1 MRLVGTLVALLLI
14 DAVIVW
20 PFLFPY
26 LELRRLGFPPRTL
39 EELVAFSAD
48 VWGYVTAP
56 LVNRLWGSWLGLTPW
71 LHAENELF
79 AGAVLYLAA
88 AVGCVEYARMRWR
101 ESAEPM
107 ATTTA
112 GRRTVY
118 VLVAIACVS
127 CVALAVIVWGGGLR
141 TRWLSVRDADRL
153 VIALA
158 MSAAGLLV
166 LSPRLRAV
174 VRVTT
179 DLRPWALAVVVIA
192 WTLSLGPM
200 PRSQGRGLDVT
211 GPYLFL
217 FEHVPGFDGLRV
229 PARLAMLVCFGLAVL
244 AGYGLVAIER
254 TRRMTRWAVAIGLA
268 ILAETAVA
276 PLPLDGLSERPR
288 DPGAAHEGA
297 GRGAGA

>member
-1 MRLVGTLVALLLI
+1 M
-14 DAVIVW
+14 
-20 PFLFPY
+20 
-26 LELRRLGFPPRTL
+26 
-39 EELVAFSAD
+39 
-48 VWGYVTAP
+48 
-56 LVNRLWGSWLGLTPW
+56 
-71 LHAENELF
+71 
-79 AGAVLYLAA
+79 
-88 AVGCVEYARMRWR
+88 
-101 ESAEPM
+101 
-107 ATTTA
+107 
-112 GRRTVY
+112 
-118 VLVAIACVS
+118 
-127 CVALAVIVWGGGLR
+127 IVWGGGLR
-141 TRWLSVRDADRL
+141 TSWLSVRDADRL

-158 MSAAGLLV
+158 ISVTGLLV

-174 VRVTT
+174 LRVTT

-200 PRSQGRGLDVT
+200 PRSHGRGLDVT

-254 TRRMTRWAVAIGLA
+254 ARKMTRWAAAIGLA

-276 PLPLDGLSERPR
+276 PLDAEWLLDRPG

-297 GRGAGA
+297 GRGPGA